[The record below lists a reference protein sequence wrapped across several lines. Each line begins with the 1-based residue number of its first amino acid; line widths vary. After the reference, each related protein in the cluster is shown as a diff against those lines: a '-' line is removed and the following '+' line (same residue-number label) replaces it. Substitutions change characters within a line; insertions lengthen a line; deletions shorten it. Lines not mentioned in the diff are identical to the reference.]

1 MGEAPGSP
9 LHAAACWNPNSRCPT
24 EILCSSAFGGKVAM
38 RHTGLPFGGM
48 PRGCRSRNDQQ
59 LNPLP
64 SRTEAPHQ
72 YSLGGHP
79 QEPLRPHAGLEQP
92 PASDCSMRHCR
103 PALERQSKGTWATM
117 TNDNVIYLS
126 LTHPVVGTA
135 AADILLCNAP
145 ILLHAAKT
153 GCLEGLGG
161 PTRRLFEAVGSKKV
175 GIPGDR
181 PCFGVVIVS

>member
-1 MGEAPGSP
+1 MTACWLQCLVFRMTARRIRLVLLSRESTIEGDRANGQLMGEAPRSP

-48 PRGCRSRNDQQ
+48 PRGCRSRKDQQ

-92 PASDCSMRHCR
+92 PASDCS
-103 PALERQSKGTWATM
+103 
-117 TNDNVIYLS
+117 
-126 LTHPVVGTA
+126 TA
-135 AADILLCNAP
+135 ALPA
-145 ILLHAAKT
+145 
-153 GCLEGLGG
+153 CLGTTEQGN
-161 PTRRLFEAVGSKKV
+161 VGHN
-175 GIPGDR
+175 DQR
-181 PCFGVVIVS
+181 